1 MAKRDYYEVL
11 GVDKTADAD
20 AIKQGYRRMARK
32 YHPDRTEDPDGEAKF
47 KEVGEAYEVLKDPDK
62 RAKYDQWGH
71 AWEMGGRAPPPPPGG
86 GFYGNGQSTGDAS
99 MDEILRRMREMG
111 MNIDEADLNI
121 NMGGQQQENVQK
133 VGVDVHTMI
142 NGGKTVIRYVVPQQ
156 RGMAFSFQ
164 NSMAEITLKPNTP
177 VGTRMRSSNVPNTT
191 FVLIPQSTTR
201 CRVEG
206 LDLVVPFQVNALA
219 AAVGNKCKVAHPNGK
234 SYDVAIPPGARNG
247 QGLRLPG
254 LGLTHVNGA
263 KGNLIAVIDYVVPVL
278 KDDARE
284 ALKKL
289 IEEA

>member
-1 MAKRDYYEVL
+1 MKRDYYDVL
-11 GVDKTADAD
+11 GVAKTADAD
-20 AIKQGYRRMARK
+20 AIKKGYRRMARK

-47 KEVGEAYEVLKDPDK
+47 KEVGEAYEVLKDADK
-62 RAKYDQWGH
+62 RAAYDQWGH
-71 AWEMGGRAPPPPPGG
+71 NWEMGGRAPPPPRG
-86 GFYGNGQSTGDAS
+86 GFYGNGQTTGDAS

-121 NMGGQQQENVQK
+121 NMGGQQRENVQK
-133 VGVDVHTMI
+133 IGIDVHAMI
-142 NGGKTVIRYVVPQQ
+142 NGGKTTFRYVVPNQQ
-156 RGMAFSFQ
+156 GMNFTF
-164 NSMAEITLKPNTP
+164 NHSMAEITLEPNTP
-177 VGTRMRSSNVPNTT
+177 VGTRLRSANVPNTT

-234 SYDVAIPPGARNG
+234 SFEVAIPPGARNG
-247 QGLRLPG
+247 QALRLPG

-263 KGNLIAVIDYVVPVL
+263 RGNLIAVVDYIVPVL
-278 KDDARE
+278 DEATRE